1 MMKIMVVDDC
11 KTTRKLLGL
20 YLKSRGYEVTY
31 AENGLDAMEKLG
43 SETVNLVMTDLNMP
57 YMDGL
62 ELTRNLKCEPG
73 LKHIPVLMVTTEA
86 DEEERRSAMEAG
98 ASGYLVKPVN
108 ADTITSNIKN
118 ILNEILRKGGE
129 IDG

>member
-1 MMKIMVVDDC
+1 VDDC

-43 SETVNLVMTDLNMP
+43 RESVNLVMTDLNMP

-62 ELTRNLKCEPG
+62 ELTRNLKGEPG

-86 DEEERRSAMEAG
+86 DEEERRNAMEAG

>member
-1 MMKIMVVDDC
+1 
-11 KTTRKLLGL
+11 
-20 YLKSRGYEVTY
+20 
-31 AENGLDAMEKLG
+31 
-43 SETVNLVMTDLNMP
+43 
-57 YMDGL
+57 
-62 ELTRNLKCEPG
+62 
-73 LKHIPVLMVTTEA
+73 
-86 DEEERRSAMEAG
+86 MEAG